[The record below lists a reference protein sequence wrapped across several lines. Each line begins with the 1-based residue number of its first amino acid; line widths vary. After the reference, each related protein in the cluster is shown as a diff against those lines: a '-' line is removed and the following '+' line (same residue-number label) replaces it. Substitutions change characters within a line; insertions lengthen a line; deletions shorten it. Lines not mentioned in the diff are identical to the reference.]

1 MIDFVNIPK
10 KDQEQLLLDLFS
22 IIDFTK
28 SINSGSYYKNL
39 HVIVLN
45 IMGEL
50 AATKGFICV
59 RENSRYRVMSHK
71 GRLDT
76 NKVEDFINDR
86 RYENDTTSA
95 GDSSLEEI
103 ECALVIPVKRNEIIA
118 YIGLGGN
125 LVNDIYEKK
134 KDFYLKAFINIAS
147 LVIDN
152 ELLYKD
158 QSDLNKQLEQ
168 KIYQLN
174 TIFDISAELNMQLE
188 ESRILDITL
197 HTIIG
202 HFLISR
208 AVIYTYIDKNHSDYI
223 IKGIKDKNELI
234 TSFYNES
241 FISYLRG
248 NDFIDISGA
257 DLDFL
262 KPLLDQNLYYIF
274 PMRYKDKLIGAVL
287 LGRKMGLYNLAQQDT
302 DFLKTLLTQALVEI
316 LNIRLFKE
324 YTEKTIMEREISIA
338 KGIQERL
345 LPKSIPELEGY
356 SVDTH
361 IIQCNEL
368 GGDFYNIY
376 KMQENKYV
384 FMVGDVSGKGIP
396 AALIMSNIQALIQA
410 IFQEDI
416 DLSSGMEKINRLLFE
431 STEQNRYATLI
442 FLVLDIDSHNIHY
455 INAGHNQPFL
465 CKTDTE
471 LKYLDKGGIP
481 IGIFPKATYETET
494 LSLET
499 GDTIVLYTDGITEA
513 QNPNEVEFG
522 QLNLEKSIKE
532 NISLSPSDIIQRIIS
547 DLEQFK
553 IGHRQNDDL
562 TLLIIKR
569 TG

>member
-76 NKVEDFINDR
+76 GKVEDFINDR